1 MLLAGGKGGGEELDV
16 EEVVLPDGAEH
27 VLDHPLGAGAEQVA
41 ELRGV
46 GLWGKENS
54 STPPPPATCAC
65 YMARAHNTT
74 EVTKT
79 TNNKLKD
86 ND

>member
-54 STPPPPATCAC
+54 STPPPPACAC